1 MSNNSLKNMDISEK
15 QPAVEQAQLEAQ
27 QTTDSPQ
34 PLRNSVEAAL
44 ENYFTHLDGQ
54 PVTDL
59 YQMVLAE
66 VEAPLLEAVM
76 RYTGDNQSQASE
88 ILGLNR
94 GTLRKKLKHYGL
106 L

>member
-15 QPAVEQAQLEAQ
+15 QPAVEQTPLEAQ

>member
-1 MSNNSLKNMDISEK
+1 MTAITNKNMSNMDISENT
-15 QPAVEQAQLEAQ
+15 PEMMSQAEINPR
-27 QTTDSPQ
+27 T
-34 PLRNSVEAAL
+34 LRSSVEEAMS
-44 ENYFTHLDGQ
+44 NYFAHLDGQ

-76 RYTGDNQSQASE
+76 AYTKDNQSQASE

-94 GTLRKKLKHYGL
+94 GTLRKKLKTYGML
-106 L
+106 